1 MSTTDA
7 SRRKSSVLRP
17 PHQKHLNP
25 RKAGVIVRG
34 RRSRRRLPVGNWVN
48 WLLVIGGI
56 VCVIMELALGALT
69 GFDLALLG
77 ASLAVGG
84 GIGLLTGSAKIGLLA
99 AGVLALLYLAVFR
112 SWLKTK
118 LTVKDQASNVDAVV
132 GKGGLV
138 MVAIFAFLVL
148 GMVAL
153 AKGARTVKQYEKGLI
168 TRLGKYHGMAPSGL
182 TFIVPFV
189 DDIVRVDMREQ
200 VITVPPQKLITK
212 DNVTVEVDAVVYYKV
227 IDPVKSQYEVQDFG
241 YACTTLA
248 QTNLRNLIGDRTL
261 DETLVARDMINTNLR
276 HVLDEATNG
285 WGVKVTRVEVQKSDP
300 PRDITEA
307 MSRQMKAER
316 EKRAAVLEAEGIKQS
331 QILQAEGKK
340 QSEILKAEGDAQ
352 ARVTRANAEAEAI
365 KLVSTAAE
373 TYFKERAEMMRRL
386 EVLNN
391 TLAQNTKYIVPA
403 NAGLVNVLGLDAA
416 VQSLPKSSTDAP
428 APAASGP
435 TGRSI

>member
-1 MSTTDA
+1 MD
-7 SRRKSSVLRP
+7 
-17 PHQKHLNP
+17 
-25 RKAGVIVRG
+25 VI
-34 RRSRRRLPVGNWVN
+34 
-48 WLLVIGGI
+48 
-56 VCVIMELALGALT
+56 
-69 GFDLALLG
+69 
-77 ASLAVGG
+77 
-84 GIGLLTGSAKIGLLA
+84 
-99 AGVLALLYLAVFR
+99 
-112 SWLKTK
+112 
-118 LTVKDQASNVDAVV
+118 
-132 GKGGLV
+132 GGLV
-138 MVAIFAFLVL
+138 MVAIFAFLLL
-148 GMVAL
+148 GLVAL

-189 DDIVRVDMREQ
+189 HDIVRVDMREQ

-227 IDPVKSQYEVQDFG
+227 IDPVKSQFEVQDFG

-276 HVLDEATNG
+276 LVLDEATNG
-285 WGVKVTRVEVQKSDP
+285 WGVKVTRVEVQKIDP

-316 EKRAAVLEAEGIKQS
+316 DKRASILEAEGFKQS
-331 QILQAEGKK
+331 QILQAEGVK

-365 KLVSTAAE
+365 RLVSTAAE
-373 TYFKERAEMMRRL
+373 TFFKDRAEVMRRL

-391 TLAQNTKYIVPA
+391 TLAQNTKYIVPS
-403 NAGLVNVLGLDAA
+403 NSGLVNVLGLDSAVGAA
-416 VQSLPKSSTDAP
+416 AGAAMIPPKPPPPKS
-428 APAASGP
+428 
-435 TGRSI
+435 